1 MFPYAIILPVCDNA
15 GEGVSF
21 AHDILESAL
30 AVTFGGVTFWP
41 VQGGWFDLQ
50 TNKMVREE
58 SIRYVAYGDE
68 SKASAFMRIA
78 LDAGERARQVCVA
91 IETPRGA
98 ELLYMS
104 EETQAE
110 AREEIAA

>member
-1 MFPYAIILPVCDNA
+1 MFPYAITLPVCDNA
-15 GEGVSF
+15 GEGVAF

-41 VQGGWFDLQ
+41 VQGGWSDPE

-58 SIRYVAYGDE
+58 SIRYVAYGDAA
-68 SKASAFMRIA
+68 KASAFIRIA

-91 IETPRGA
+91 IETPNGA
-98 ELLYMS
+98 ELLYMT
-104 EETQAE
+104 EATQEA